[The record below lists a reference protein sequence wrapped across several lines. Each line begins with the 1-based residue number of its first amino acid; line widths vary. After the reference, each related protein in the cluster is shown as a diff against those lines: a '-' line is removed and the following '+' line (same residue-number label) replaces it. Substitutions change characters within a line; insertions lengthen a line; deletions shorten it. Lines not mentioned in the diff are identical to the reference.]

1 LPYISVGEIP
11 FLADMRWFCV
21 LVLALSWLSAKAQ
34 TDSLL
39 VMFWN
44 VENCFDWHS
53 GNGPAGWTAGRFR
66 KKCDA
71 IAKTMLMVADRYGRL
86 PDAVGLAEVENAYVV
101 RSIADSRIL
110 SGLDYSYIHFDSPD
124 HRGIDCALLFR
135 RHVLRRLGAAPKHI
149 YDSLGNVVP
158 TRDILLSEFVSGGK
172 DTLAILVN
180 HHPSQIGGKTDGR
193 QRAMARLEFLTDSLN
208 AAGVRSVVSV
218 GDFNEDKWLDGSR
231 GTIKYNG
238 KWEKIDGHFATGF
251 SLVKEDVFDNP
262 LLTTQDK
269 AFGGTKPL
277 RTFSGPRYLGGV
289 SDHYPIVVVLYF

>member
-1 LPYISVGEIP
+1 
-11 FLADMRWFCV
+11 MKWFCV
-21 LVLALSWLSAKAQ
+21 LALALSGLSLKAQ

-44 VENCFDWHS
+44 VENFFDWHS
-53 GNGPAGWTAGRFR
+53 GNGPAGWTAGRFQ

-71 IAKTMLMVADRYGRL
+71 IGKTMLMVADKYGRL

-101 RSIADSRIL
+101 SRLASSRIL

-135 RHVLRRLGAAPKHI
+135 RHLLRRLNAVSKHI
-149 YDSLGNVVP
+149 LDSAGHIIR
-158 TRDILLSEFVSGGK
+158 TRDILMCEFVTEGE

-180 HHPSQIGGKTDGR
+180 HHPSQIGGKTENR
-193 QRAMARLEFLTDSLN
+193 KAAMDRLIFLTDSLN

-218 GDFNEDKWLDGSR
+218 GDFNEDRWRDGGR
-231 GTIKYNG
+231 GTIKFNG
-238 KWEKIDGHFATGF
+238 RWEKIDGHYATGF
-251 SLVKEDVFDNP
+251 SLVKEEVFDNA

-289 SDHYPIVVVLYF
+289 SDHYPIVVILYF